1 MWLHNRLKRISK
13 TWIIITII
21 IIMVVSCGG
30 DSVTNNPNSPTYT
43 NPIYPSTL
51 PPKIPKTT
59 ISPPDREQEIKE
71 QQIKKLAEETTV
83 FISRI
88 SNGSGV
94 IFAKSGDTYY
104 VLTAA
109 HVVGTPPGE
118 SEDPYEL
125 ETQTD
130 GKKHIIADYT
140 DRIKKIDD
148 KIDLAV
154 VEFKAEPGQSYRTAP
169 LANSIDTDNEVYAFG
184 LNLCKVSGKPE
195 KIFQF
200 TRGKICELRSDP
212 EEGYNV
218 RYTNNI
224 VKGVSG
230 GPIFN
235 SQGQVVAIQAALA
248 YEIGKQ
254 YDRDTCDTIP
264 KDPNENYSDGLGV
277 SVVTNFDKIR
287 EKLPPNTEI
296 NLQKS
301 PEKGTRISKNNCPS
315 KPKPCPPI
323 LPTGQRPD
331 PNCQKSKIR
340 QE

>member
-1 MWLHNRLKRISK
+1 
-13 TWIIITII
+13 
-21 IIMVVSCGG
+21 MVVSCAG
-30 DSVTNNPNSPTYT
+30 DSVTKTPNPPTST
-43 NPIYPSTL
+43 NPISPSVL
-51 PPKIPKTT
+51 PSKIPKKT

-71 QQIKKLAEETTV
+71 LAEETTV
-83 FISRI
+83 FISG
-88 SNGSGV
+88 SGSSPGSGV

-109 HVVGTPPGE
+109 HVVGTLLGE

-130 GKKHIIADYT
+130 DKKHRIAGAHDYN
-140 DRIKKIDD
+140 DRIKTIDK

-169 LANSIDTDNEVYAFG
+169 LANSIDPDLEVYAFG
-184 LNLCKVSGKPE
+184 LNLCQASGKPA
-195 KIFQF
+195 KIPQF

-212 EEGYNV
+212 KDGYDV

-224 VKGVSG
+224 FQGVSG

-235 SQGQVVAIQAALA
+235 SQGQVVAIQAELA
-248 YEIGKQ
+248 YEIGKK
-254 YDRDTCDTIP
+254 YDPNTCETIP
-264 KDPNENYSDGLGV
+264 KDPNENYSDGWGV
-277 SVVTNFDKIR
+277 PVVTNFDKIR

-301 PEKGTRISKNNCPS
+301 PKKGTIISKNNCPS
-315 KPKPCPPI
+315 KPKHCPPI
-323 LPTGQRPD
+323 LPSGQRPE
-331 PNCQKSKIR
+331 PNCEKSKIR